1 MILLST
7 PIFILNTQVWVWRQR
22 WVPHPIRQP
31 GHCASRSPV
40 PGCGQRAGRTGV
52 PPGPS
57 PGTVTNAEQTALGVP
72 KPGQGRAWK
81 CTFCGN
87 FRGSL
92 PDCVAGLPGPF
103 HPERGMSLGSC
114 SFHTSGPRVL
124 VPVHPLSPPCPPW
137 TPSVCDFREQP
148 WTSGLLLKDPQLI
161 ILICRIPAGAS
172 LPGLVEM

>member
-1 MILLST
+1 MGLEAEMGPT
-7 PIFILNTQVWVWRQR
+7 
-22 WVPHPIRQP
+22 PHPPTWALCISVSCPWVR
-31 GHCASRSPV
+31 A
-40 PGCGQRAGRTGV
+40 RAGRTGV

-57 PGTVTNAEQTALGVP
+57 PGTVTNAEQTARRVP

-114 SFHTSGPRVL
+114 SFHTSGPRV
-124 VPVHPLSPPCPPW
+124 VAPVHPCLPHAHHGLPAA
-137 TPSVCDFREQP
+137 V
-148 WTSGLLLKDPQLI
+148 TSGSSPGPVA
-161 ILICRIPAGAS
+161 CSGRIPS
-172 LPGLVEM
+172 